1 MSYVPLNNSSRH
13 TVTVAILGNFIN
25 RKETSMMTLRANRD
39 RNFWVVVGL
48 QDLACL
54 SHIVQFLF
62 DNVLVLALANTIAE
76 VEDTHRD
83 LSSID
88 LKRTEECAHK
98 LDHVFGR
105 NDLDAITICIGDRS
119 EAGTLHCKIK
129 DVSQTQTSCKVW
141 EGRLTINGANHGRE
155 RRLDYTR
162 GSMGNVGTYE
172 NRWIFTEEW
181 MITFVEVAGGTT

>member
-1 MSYVPLNNSSRH
+1 
-13 TVTVAILGNFIN
+13 
-25 RKETSMMTLRANRD
+25 MTLRANRD

-105 NDLDAITICIGDRS
+105 NDLNAITICIGDRS

-129 DVSQTQTSCKVW
+129 DVSQTQTSCKGW
-141 EGRLTINGANHGRE
+141 EGLKTYN
-155 RRLDYTR
+155 RRSQPWKRKKT
-162 GSMGNVGTYE
+162 
-172 NRWIFTEEW
+172 
-181 MITFVEVAGGTT
+181 